1 VRYTGLAPANVLPR
15 LYSMSSRNVFLLPS
29 GRRIKLSSPKNTR
42 KNRPLNADSVVT
54 VALLP
59 ETPLPAIYAPTPA
72 LVPAPASAAAPASA
86 PASAASAPTPAASA
100 SAASSASALTSAP
113 VLPAA
118 GANSRTGPARRFNVT
133 DFLAQ
138 IAIDPYLYH
147 FLFGDD
153 SDEDSGE
160 SSPEPAPL
168 PPLDASGRLPRVPLH
183 FADECVVCADAVP
196 VMCAYPCG
204 HVCVCCDCAAELQS
218 RRIITCGVCRTPVS
232 NYVLTDDVAIES

>member
-1 VRYTGLAPANVLPR
+1 MTTCNLSRATSFFAPANVLLRP
-15 LYSMSSRNVFLLPS
+15 YSMSSRNVFLLPG

-42 KNRPLNADSVVT
+42 KYRPPNAGRVLA

-59 ETPLPAIYAPTPA
+59 ESPPPA
-72 LVPAPASAAAPASA
+72 VPAPAPPPASPAPAA
-86 PASAASAPTPAASA
+86 N
-100 SAASSASALTSAP
+100 SSAGSA
-113 VLPAA
+113 
-118 GANSRTGPARRFNVT
+118 GPARRFNIT

-153 SDEDSGE
+153 NDEDSPE
-160 SSPEPAPL
+160 PSPEPAPL